1 MSKLIQFNRRSFIKG
16 ASIGAAAGTLANV
29 TNLAT
34 AAEVRPG
41 GMKNGKF
48 DFDEYFDRD
57 GTEMSNG
64 ISSMLVLVK
73 KMLISEWVSLIPT
86 SEVHQLLKRQF

>member
-1 MSKLIQFNRRSFIKG
+1 MSKLIQFDRRSFIKG

-48 DFDEYFDRD
+48 DFDEYFF
-57 GTEMSNG
+57 E
-64 ISSMLVLVK
+64 
-73 KMLISEWVSLIPT
+73 
-86 SEVHQLLKRQF
+86 